1 MDWIIPE
8 NSLRLAPVSLRG
20 TIAEWYTYWGPEIH
34 LYIYIYI
41 CTPRCETNMN
51 VKRPVHTHQ
60 TSISSMLNNMIK
72 KWAFGKLEDGK
83 LMFTKWWGLRLHES
97 SAQKFFVT
105 CDEWGKPQPLLRMP
119 LKLRLATKKSWKK
132 KRPCF
137 ILSECKHLI
146 CIPVTRFLSAQ
157 YLDLKTGESQRSTAT
172 HRFPKTWSNHSLF
185 RCDDLGSVEN
195 PITKQPQFAFM
206 ATVYHGIPLF
216 GMI

>member
-1 MDWIIPE
+1 MGFRKAWRWKADVHKMMRPQTPWIF
-8 NSLRLAPVSLRG
+8 R
-20 TIAEWYTYWGPEIH
+20 PEIF
-34 LYIYIYI
+34 
-41 CTPRCETNMN
+41 RNMWWMRQATAPSKN
-51 VKRPVHTHQ
+51 ALEVEASH
-60 TSISSMLNNMIK
+60 K
-72 KWAFGKLEDGK
+72 KIME
-83 LMFTKWWGLRLHES
+83 
-97 SAQKFFVT
+97 
-105 CDEWGKPQPLLRMP
+105 
-119 LKLRLATKKSWKK
+119 K